1 MTVDPPQAESGQAGS
16 DHTDPVESEAAPYN
30 PLDAGRLATDG
41 ATAAPKRPAI
51 KIGSQRDEPNSPPL
65 PPAGVSELAQA
76 ADAETLTAGDPIADS
91 SSPPG
96 AVVAD
101 ESESYFPTPLAKRTS
116 SDLEGEIA
124 AALGDRSLD
133 ELIAAEDS
141 PTQGASL
148 EPDTRLQGKV
158 VKIHRE
164 DVFFALGGRDEGVA
178 PLKQFADPPA
188 IDSTLEVIVVSHNVN
203 ESLYELSIP
212 GATVHVGD
220 WSDISDG
227 MVVEAHVTGHN
238 SGGLECD
245 VNKLPGFIPASQISL
260 FRVDDMEQYVDQRLQ
275 CVVVESNMQRRNLIL
290 SHRGVLEREKEAARQ
305 KLLGELEVG
314 QVREGVVRKLQD
326 FGAFVDLGGVDGL
339 VHISRLSWDR
349 VDHPSDVLKEGQP
362 IKVKVEKIDPTT
374 GKIGLSY
381 RDTTVHPWE
390 NVEAKYFV
398 GATVTGTVSRVAKF
412 GAFVR
417 LEPGVEGLIHISE
430 LSHHRVQRVTS
441 VVKEKQEVEV
451 KVLSLDR
458 EAQRMSLS
466 LKAMMSEPAE
476 ESDEAPDEV
485 SGPSVP
491 HFKGE
496 LKGGTN
502 RLSGG
507 DQFGLKW

>member
-1 MTVDPPQAESGQAGS
+1 M
-16 DHTDPVESEAAPYN
+16 
-30 PLDAGRLATDG
+30 
-41 ATAAPKRPAI
+41 
-51 KIGSQRDEPNSPPL
+51 
-65 PPAGVSELAQA
+65 
-76 ADAETLTAGDPIADS
+76 
-91 SSPPG
+91 
-96 AVVAD
+96 
-101 ESESYFPTPLAKRTS
+101 
-116 SDLEGEIA
+116 
-124 AALGDRSLD
+124 
-133 ELIAAEDS
+133 
-141 PTQGASL
+141 
-148 EPDTRLQGKV
+148 
-158 VKIHRE
+158 
-164 DVFFALGGRDEGVA
+164 
-178 PLKQFADPPA
+178 
-188 IDSTLEVIVVSHNVN
+188 
-203 ESLYELSIP
+203 
-212 GATVHVGD
+212 
-220 WSDISDG
+220 
-227 MVVEAHVTGHN
+227 
-238 SGGLECD
+238 
-245 VNKLPGFIPASQISL
+245 
-260 FRVDDMEQYVDQRLQ
+260 
-275 CVVVESNMQRRNLIL
+275 
-290 SHRGVLEREKEAARQ
+290 
-305 KLLGELEVG
+305 
-314 QVREGVVRKLQD
+314 
-326 FGAFVDLGGVDGL
+326 GGVDGL